1 MAGPVA
7 ASVLLAVGGP
17 PAAAI
22 AFDGLTFLVSALL
35 LGEIST
41 PPDADLTSYGVSP
54 HRAMRSVISCR
65 AVRALLGVEAAWAL
79 LGAAPILVLGPVVC
93 ATRLDGPVSW
103 AAIVTAYGIGGVLG
117 GFVIRSSATARRH
130 AALGFL
136 LETPAPL
143 LLAVAASIWIVAP
156 AAVLGGIGSA
166 ATSTL
171 ITTRLQ
177 LETPSRLQATTAALQ
192 AAVELALLSTGYLLA
207 GGIASAAS
215 VPAALALS
223 ATTGAALAAVT
234 HRTRSAEPGR

>member
-7 ASVLLAVGGP
+7 ASVLLGVGG

-130 AALGFL
+130 AALGFCSRPRRRCFSRL
-136 LETPAPL
+136 PL
-143 LLAVAASIWIVAP
+143 RS
-156 AAVLGGIGSA
+156 GS
-166 ATSTL
+166 S
-171 ITTRLQ
+171 RLQ
-177 LETPSRLQATTAALQ
+177 LS
-192 AAVELALLSTGYLLA
+192 
-207 GGIASAAS
+207 SAAS
-215 VPAALALS
+215 VRPP
-223 ATTGAALAAVT
+223 
-234 HRTRSAEPGR
+234 RPR